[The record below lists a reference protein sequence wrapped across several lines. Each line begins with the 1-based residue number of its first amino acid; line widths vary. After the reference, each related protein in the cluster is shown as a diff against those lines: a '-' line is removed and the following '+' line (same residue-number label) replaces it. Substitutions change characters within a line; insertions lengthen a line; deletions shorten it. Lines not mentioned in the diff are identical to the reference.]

1 LPNFYNLMSGFKT
14 SHIYGVSLIRFFSSN
29 MKTWEWLLK
38 RIIDIFISLIVLVA
52 FLPIWII
59 LALGIIIDSPG
70 PIFYK
75 QKRVGKNKQEFDLIK
90 FRSMVKN
97 AEEQTG
103 PKWAVKEDPRI
114 TRFGKFLRKTGLDEI
129 PQFFNVLMGEMS
141 IVGPRPERIYFVNEL
156 EQSIQ
161 FYSRRLIVKPGIT
174 GWAQIKYKY
183 DESIDDVR
191 EKLRYDL
198 YYIENMS
205 ILLDL
210 KIIVQTLLIGIRKK
224 HKAAYN

>member
-1 LPNFYNLMSGFKT
+1 
-14 SHIYGVSLIRFFSSN
+14 
-29 MKTWEWLLK
+29 
-38 RIIDIFISLIVLVA
+38 
-52 FLPIWII
+52 
-59 LALGIIIDSPG
+59 
-70 PIFYK
+70 
-75 QKRVGKNKQEFDLIK
+75 
-90 FRSMVKN
+90 MVKN

-156 EQSIQ
+156 EHSIQ

>member
-1 LPNFYNLMSGFKT
+1 
-14 SHIYGVSLIRFFSSN
+14 
-29 MKTWEWLLK
+29 
-38 RIIDIFISLIVLVA
+38 
-52 FLPIWII
+52 
-59 LALGIIIDSPG
+59 
-70 PIFYK
+70 
-75 QKRVGKNKQEFDLIK
+75 
-90 FRSMVKN
+90 MVKN

-114 TRFGKFLRKTGLDEI
+114 TRIGKFLRKTGLDEI

-205 ILLDL
+205 IILDL

-224 HKAAYN
+224 HQAAYN

>member
-1 LPNFYNLMSGFKT
+1 
-14 SHIYGVSLIRFFSSN
+14 
-29 MKTWEWLLK
+29 
-38 RIIDIFISLIVLVA
+38 
-52 FLPIWII
+52 
-59 LALGIIIDSPG
+59 
-70 PIFYK
+70 
-75 QKRVGKNKQEFDLIK
+75 
-90 FRSMVKN
+90 MVRN

-156 EQSIQ
+156 EHSIQ
-161 FYSRRLIVKPGIT
+161 FYSRRLIIKPGIT